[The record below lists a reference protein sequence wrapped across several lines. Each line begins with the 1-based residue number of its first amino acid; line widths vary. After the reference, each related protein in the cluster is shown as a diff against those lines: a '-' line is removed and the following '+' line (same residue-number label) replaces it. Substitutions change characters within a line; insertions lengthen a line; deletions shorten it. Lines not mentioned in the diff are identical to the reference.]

1 MLYWEAAVALS
12 GGILSR
18 LRVIGAV
25 VFGAATLLYAA
36 TWTYYT
42 QHDAPESLLGIT
54 YQYDGWK
61 QTLLVERVDPGS
73 PAAGAGVESGDLIVA
88 VNGQPLTNPN
98 PFFDIVTRG
107 RPGDHVRLSV
117 ARRGGAPAVLDVALA
132 QRPAAERPGAAER
145 LALYPLRLYPLPFV
159 LVGLAVLALRV
170 HDANA
175 WLLALS
181 FASLASGATDVIER
195 TVSPSLRNVT
205 LAYALLFSGMGPA
218 FFYALLARFPVR
230 SPLDRRLPWVRPALL
245 VFASVI
251 FIPLATTVLVSGSV
265 WPAVRAMTVPVIRL
279 LDVVVVAYSF
289 GAIGLGLVS
298 LFLNCRSQVE
308 AGARR
313 KARLAAWSFTIG
325 FVPVVLLNAA
335 AVILRKGVFD
345 LPFWFWAPCALLMML
360 MPVLFGYA
368 VVRHRVLE
376 FSVLVRRSAR
386 YLLVHRGFV
395 LLALLLSIAVTAI
408 FVSAIAR
415 VLPRLTAD
423 AAIPAGIA
431 AGTVFGLVLFRTG
444 GAVATRVTRRIDRAF
459 FRSAYDARLI
469 LEELAQRAPMA
480 MSRNELASLLEEE
493 VRDALHPTR
502 IAIYLM
508 DVSRTLR
515 RFVGVPG
522 DWPDTLEHAPELV
535 ERFQRNDRPIDASS
549 GAQVPGVLAAL
560 DAECAVPILTRRR
573 TLVGAL
579 LVGAR
584 LSDEPYSREDRRLLS
599 SVASQ
604 AGTALDN
611 LILAEEMA
619 ERLEAERRARQEV
632 EIAAE
637 VQRRLL
643 PTRTVPMATIEY
655 VGHCVQA
662 RAVGGDYYDFL
673 DFGPKRMGLA
683 LGDVSGK
690 GLYAALLTTHLQ
702 ASVRGL
708 AIRLATEDL
717 GVRARRRQ
725 PVVLRVDGPQPLRD
739 VLHRP
744 LRGRHPAA
752 VLRQLRPPPSH
763 DRQGGRNPG
772 APGRDRER
780 HRPPGRV
787 DGRGRAGRPQPWRRA
802 RHLQRRRHRGDEPR
816 RGRVRRN
823 AVGRPARILPRPSGP
838 RDRGP
843 RDPRGQGV
851 QRWRPARRPDAGRR
865 ARAVTAAAR
874 QHDSCDDVTAGC
886 VEP

>member
-18 LRVIGAV
+18 LRVFGAV

-42 QHDAPESLLGIT
+42 QQDAPTSLLGIT
-54 YQYDGWK
+54 YKYDGWK

-73 PAAGAGVESGDLIVA
+73 PAAGAGLESGDLIVA
-88 VNGQPLTNPN
+88 VNGQPLTDPN

-107 RPGDHVRLSV
+107 RPGDHVRLTV

-132 QRPAAERPGAAER
+132 QRPATERPGAAER

-170 HDANA
+170 YDPNA

-181 FASLASGATDVIER
+181 FAALASGATDVIER
-195 TVSPSLRNVT
+195 TVSPSLRNMT
-205 LAYALLFSGMGPA
+205 LAYSLLFSGMGPA

-245 VFASVI
+245 VFAGVI
-251 FIPLATTVLVSGSV
+251 WIPLATTVLVNGSV
-265 WPAVRAMTVPVIRL
+265 WPAVRAMTVPVVRL
-279 LDVVVVAYSF
+279 LDVVAIVYSF

-308 AGARR
+308 SGARR

-335 AVILRKGVFD
+335 AVILRKGIFD

-480 MSRNELASLLEEE
+480 MSRNELASLLATE
-493 VRDALHPTR
+493 VCDALQPTR

-508 DVSRTLR
+508 DVSRALR
-515 RFVGVPG
+515 RFAGDPG
-522 DWPDTLEHAPELV
+522 NWPDTLEQAPALV
-535 ERFQRNDRPIDASS
+535 ERFQRDDRPIDASS
-549 GAQVPGVLAAL
+549 GAQAPGVLTAL

-573 TLVGAL
+573 TLVGVL

-611 LILAEEMA
+611 LMLAEEMA

-643 PTRTVPMATIEY
+643 PSRTVPMATIEY
-655 VGHCVQA
+655 AGHCVQA

-673 DFGPKRMGLA
+673 DLGPKRMGLA

-708 AIRLATEDL
+708 AMRLATEDL
-717 GVRARRRQ
+717 ASVLADVNRSFSESTARNHFATFFIGRYEDDTRRLSYANCGHLPPMIARGDGTLERLGVTASAIGLLDEWTGAVGQ
-725 PVVLRVDGPQPLRD
+725 VVLNRGD
-739 VLHRP
+739 VLAIFSDGVTEAMNRDGEEFGEAR
-744 LRGRHPAA
+744 LAD
-752 VLRQLRPPPSH
+752 VLVSSR
-763 DRQGGRNPG
+763 
-772 APGRDRER
+772 
-780 HRPPGRV
+780 
-787 DGRGRAGRPQPWRRA
+787 
-802 RHLQRRRHRGDEPR
+802 
-816 RGRVRRN
+816 
-823 AVGRPARILPRPSGP
+823 GRPASEIADRVILEVKAFSGG
-838 RDRGP
+838 D
-843 RDPRGQGV
+843 
-851 QRWRPARRPDAGRR
+851 
-865 ARAVTAAAR
+865 
-874 QHDSCDDVTAGC
+874 QHDDLTLVVVRGR
-886 VEP
+886 

>member
-42 QHDAPESLLGIT
+42 QQDAPTSLLGIT
-54 YQYDGWK
+54 YKYDGWK

-73 PAAGAGVESGDLIVA
+73 PAAGAGLESGDLIVA

-469 LEELAQRAPMA
+469 LEELAQRAAMA

-502 IAIYLM
+502 IAIYLV
-508 DVSRTLR
+508 DVSRALR
-515 RFVGVPG
+515 RFAGDPG
-522 DWPDTLEHAPELV
+522 NWPDTLEQAPALV
-535 ERFQRNDRPIDASS
+535 ERFQRDDRPIDASS

-717 GVRARRRQ
+717 ASVLADVNRSFSESTARNHFATFFIGRYEDDTRRLCYANCGHLPPMIARADGTLERLGVTASAIGLLDEWTGAVGQ
-725 PVVLRVDGPQPLRD
+725 VVLNRGD
-739 VLHRP
+739 VLAIFSDGVTDAMNRDGDEFGETRLADLLVSSRSHPAREIADRVI
-744 LRGRHPAA
+744 LEVKAFSGGDQHDDLTLVVVRGR
-752 VLRQLRPPPSH
+752 
-763 DRQGGRNPG
+763 
-772 APGRDRER
+772 
-780 HRPPGRV
+780 
-787 DGRGRAGRPQPWRRA
+787 
-802 RHLQRRRHRGDEPR
+802 
-816 RGRVRRN
+816 
-823 AVGRPARILPRPSGP
+823 
-838 RDRGP
+838 
-843 RDPRGQGV
+843 
-851 QRWRPARRPDAGRR
+851 
-865 ARAVTAAAR
+865 
-874 QHDSCDDVTAGC
+874 
-886 VEP
+886 

>member
-18 LRVIGAV
+18 LRVFGAV

-73 PAAGAGVESGDLIVA
+73 PAAGAGLESGDLIVA

-469 LEELAQRAPMA
+469 LEELAQRAAMA

-535 ERFQRNDRPIDASS
+535 EQFQRNDRPIDASS

-717 GVRARRRQ
+717 ASVLADVNRSFSESTARNHFATFFIGRYEDDTRRLCYANCGHLPPMIARADGTLERLGVTASAIGLLDEWTGAVGQ
-725 PVVLRVDGPQPLRD
+725 VVLNRGD
-739 VLHRP
+739 VLAIFSDGVTEAMNRDGDEFGETRLADLLVSSRGHPAREIADRVI
-744 LRGRHPAA
+744 LEVKAFSGGDQHDDLTLVVVRGR
-752 VLRQLRPPPSH
+752 
-763 DRQGGRNPG
+763 
-772 APGRDRER
+772 
-780 HRPPGRV
+780 
-787 DGRGRAGRPQPWRRA
+787 
-802 RHLQRRRHRGDEPR
+802 
-816 RGRVRRN
+816 
-823 AVGRPARILPRPSGP
+823 
-838 RDRGP
+838 
-843 RDPRGQGV
+843 
-851 QRWRPARRPDAGRR
+851 
-865 ARAVTAAAR
+865 
-874 QHDSCDDVTAGC
+874 
-886 VEP
+886 